1 MKRIC
6 SLLLTI
12 IIGIMY
18 IPTAM
23 AETIPVSIKELQ
35 GMTDPVWEQTY
46 EAYGRTI
53 RVNTEIVVPKAER
66 IPLLAIKPMEPLS
79 EEDVQKYEEMFSTPY
94 SSKFL
99 NDKYRTYISFS
110 DHKGHPDL
118 SNAEKVTTPN
128 RPLYE
133 YDRNQ
138 AYTEDND
145 LTVAQA
151 ENLVRQ
157 NIQKVFPG
165 VDFRVDKIVI
175 NDRTKYRKSGK
186 KLEAKGYYE
195 LDCAQVIDGIPVAG
209 SIHAAYRNERTK
221 HDRIISNYGTA
232 SAAVTDEG
240 NFYGRYSIWD
250 KAAKLGSPDQFLPF
264 DAIRP
269 QIEEMI
275 LSGNI
280 RHVFSVDFGY
290 AQYDLPEDC
299 KYEYVLVPA
308 WVVSVGWMDDP
319 EEEDDGATSVNGSD
333 YAMGCTYLP
342 IIVNALTGEA
352 TNPLDE
358 SNGRMLLPASWMQWV
373 EESYP

>member
-1 MKRIC
+1 MKKIC
-6 SLLLTI
+6 CLLLA
-12 IIGIMY
+12 IMFS
-18 IPTAM
+18 TLCASAAM
-23 AETIPVSIKELQ
+23 TEATPVSIKELQ
-35 GMTDPVWEQTY
+35 SMTGPVWEQTY
-46 EAYGRTI
+46 EACGRTI
-53 RVNTEIVVPKAER
+53 RVNTAIVVPQTEK
-66 IPLLAIKPMEPLS
+66 IPLLAVKPMEPLS
-79 EEDVQKYEEMFSTPY
+79 EEEVQKYEKLFRTPY

-110 DHKGHPDL
+110 DHEGHPDL

-133 YDRNQ
+133 YDRDK

-145 LTVAQA
+145 LTVAEA
-151 ENLVRQ
+151 ENLVRE

-165 VDFRVDKIVI
+165 VDFRVDTIVI

-195 LDCAQVIDGIPVAG
+195 LGCAQVIDGIPVAG
-209 SIHAAYRNERTK
+209 SIHDAYRNDRTK
-221 HDRIISNYGTA
+221 HDHIISKYGTA
-232 SAAVTDEG
+232 SAEVTDAG
-240 NFYGRYSIWD
+240 KLYGYYSIWD
-250 KAAKLGSPDQFLPF
+250 KTTELGIPDRFLPF
-264 DAIRP
+264 DVVRP

-275 LSGNI
+275 MSGNI
-280 RHVFSVDFGY
+280 RHVFSVDLGY
-290 AQYDLPEDC
+290 AQYDLPEGC

-342 IIVNALTGEA
+342 IIVDVLTGEA

-358 SNGRMLLPASWMQWV
+358 KGDRMLLPASWMQWV
-373 EESYP
+373 EE

>member
-1 MKRIC
+1 MRKLC
-6 SLLLTI
+6 SLLLFI
-12 IIGIMY
+12 IFSVLCI
-18 IPTAM
+18 TAAI
-23 AETIPVSIKELQ
+23 AETQTFSIKELP
-35 GMTDPVWEQTY
+35 GVTSSRWEQTY

-53 RVNTEIVVPKAER
+53 RVNTDIVIPDMEK
-66 IPLLAIKPMEPLS
+66 IPLLAVQPMEPLL
-79 EEDVQKYEEMFSTPY
+79 EEEVQKYEEMFSTPY

-110 DHKGHPDL
+110 DHEGHPDL

-133 YDRNQ
+133 YDRNK

-145 LTVAQA
+145 LTVAEA
-151 ENLVRQ
+151 ENLVRE

-165 VDFRVDKIVI
+165 MDFRVDKIVI

-209 SIHAAYRNERTK
+209 SIHNAYRNGQTK
-221 HDRIISNYGTA
+221 HDRIIGNYGTA

-240 NFYGRYSIWD
+240 SFYGRYSIWNTT
-250 KAAKLGSPDQFLPF
+250 AELGTPDQFLPF
-264 DAIRP
+264 DAVRHK
-269 QIEEMI
+269 IEDMI
-275 LSGNI
+275 MSGNI
-280 RHVFSVDFGY
+280 RHVFSVNIGY
-290 AQYDLPEDC
+290 AQYDLPEGS
-299 KYEYVLVPA
+299 KYEYILVPA
-308 WVVSVGWMDDP
+308 WVVCTGWMDEP
-319 EEEDDGATSVNGSD
+319 EEEDDGSTSVNGSD

-342 IIVNALTGEA
+342 IIVNAVTGEV

-358 SNGRMLLPASWMQWV
+358 SVDRMLLPASWMQWV
-373 EESYP
+373 EE